1 MSEGSKTASRHSLRA
16 GECFTHDL
24 RNCPIPAAS
33 TKASL
38 VFWIMKKNFAAFV
51 EQAAGDACA
60 LC

>member
-1 MSEGSKTASRHSLRA
+1 MLY
-16 GECFTHDL
+16 HDL